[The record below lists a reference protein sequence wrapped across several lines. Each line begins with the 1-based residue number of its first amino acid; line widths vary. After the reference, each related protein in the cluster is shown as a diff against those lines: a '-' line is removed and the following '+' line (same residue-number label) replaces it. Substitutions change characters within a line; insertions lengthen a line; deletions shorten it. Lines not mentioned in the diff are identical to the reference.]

1 MGRRGLSWLIG
12 TALVLS
18 ATYYWLLNDN
28 QPGVESAPLDITALR
43 DAANSIPGEK
53 PVSIAVETISR
64 RGLPSLVMVAGGGWR
79 ESEIAVHAFQ
89 VNAPDRQIIVD
100 TGYSR
105 GAAMAMGVEDFDEAS
120 QQRVSGA
127 LASAF
132 AIVVTHEH
140 NDHIG
145 GLLLL
150 PDWAVTLP
158 RAMITQEQFDNA
170 ELTAPGAWPTGSRE
184 SFHPLIY
191 QGMMA
196 IAPGVVLVK
205 APSHTPG
212 SQLVFVQFADGS
224 EYLFMGDISSMDRNW
239 REMRA
244 RSRLIGDLL
253 VNEDRAAVFR
263 WLRTFKA
270 LSEANPDM
278 TMVPSHDGEE
288 IGRLI
293 DAGKLKRGFTLVSN
307 Q

>member
-12 TALVLS
+12 TALILG
-18 ATYYWLLNDN
+18 AAYYWLLNDN
-28 QPGVESAPLDITALR
+28 QSDVDPAPLDMIALR
-43 DAANSIPGEK
+43 DAANSLPGEK

-64 RGLPSLVMVAGGGWR
+64 RDLPSLVMVAGGGWR

-89 VNAPDRQIIVD
+89 VNAPDSQIIID

-105 GAAMAMGVEDFDEAS
+105 DAARAMDIEDFDEAS

-132 AIVVTHEH
+132 SIVVTHEH

-145 GLLLL
+145 GLLLS

-158 RAMITQEQFDNA
+158 RAMITKEQFDNDA
-170 ELTAPGAWPTGSRE
+170 RTAPVVWPTGSRD
-184 SFHPLIY
+184 SFQPLIY
-191 QGMMA
+191 QGILA

-239 REMRA
+239 RETRA
-244 RSRLIGDLL
+244 RSRLVGDLI
-253 VNEDRAAVFR
+253 VDEDRAAVFS
-263 WLRTFKA
+263 WLRAFKA
-270 LSEANPDM
+270 LSEANPDV
-278 TMVPSHDGEE
+278 TMVPSHDGEV
-288 IGRLI
+288 IDRLV
-293 DAGKLKRGFTLVSN
+293 DAGRLKRGFTGISL
-307 Q
+307 

>member
-12 TALVLS
+12 TALILG
-18 ATYYWLLNDN
+18 AMYYWLLNDN
-28 QPGVESAPLDITALR
+28 QSVVDPAPLDISALR

-53 PVSIAVETISR
+53 PASIAVETISR
-64 RGLPSLVMVAGGGWR
+64 RNLPSLVMVAGGGWR

-89 VNAPDRQIIVD
+89 VNAPDRQIIID

-105 GAAMAMGVEDFDEAS
+105 DAAKAMGVEDFDEAS
-120 QQRVSGA
+120 QHRVSGA

-145 GLLLL
+145 GLLLS
-150 PDWAVTLP
+150 PDWVVMLP
-158 RAMITQEQFDNA
+158 RAMITKEQFDNDA
-170 ELTAPGAWPTGSRE
+170 GTAPVDWPIGSRD
-184 SFHPLIY
+184 SFQSLIY
-191 QGMMA
+191 QGILA

-239 REMRA
+239 RETRA
-244 RSRLIGDLL
+244 RSRLVGDL
-253 VNEDRAAVFR
+253 VVDEDRAAVFS
-263 WLRTFKA
+263 WLRAFKA
-270 LSEANPDM
+270 LSDANPEV
-278 TMVPSHDGEE
+278 TMVPSHDGEV
-288 IGRLI
+288 IDRLV
-293 DAGKLKRGFTLVSN
+293 DAGRLKRGFTGISG